1 MEIIERK
8 SQYHRKLCNSY
19 VCYASRPLTQ
29 AFLFVIFLLLFGF
42 PAISRYQAKKVM
54 VLTYKKNTGGIQA
67 PTITIAAF
75 NSETKNGWRG
85 NTSMTYDLIAAY
97 CKTNQQ
103 SPVEDCIRNNTFR
116 QGEVI
121 KDVIL
126 GFTAKRSIMK
136 QENLITEDFLTA
148 WDGILY
154 GVNLNQKIGPND
166 SLDQLYV
173 FLATALMYQVF
184 IHDPNYFIVN
194 ENPAGLPSIMLEL
207 NPNISSNYH
216 YRISLTEV
224 QEVDLPED
232 PCNSDP
238 TYNFQARRCYC
249 DIVFCCYCCC
259 CCHIPPP

>member
-8 SQYHRKLCNSY
+8 SQYHSKLCNSY

-29 AFLFVIFLLLFGF
+29 AFLFVIFLFLFGF

-85 NTSMTYDLIAAY
+85 NTSMTYDLITAY
-97 CKTNQQ
+97 CKTHQH
-103 SPVEDCIRNNTFR
+103 SPLEDCIRNNTFR

-148 WDGILY
+148 WDGILF
-154 GVNLNQKIGPND
+154 GVNLNKKIGPND

-173 FLATALMYQVF
+173 FLATSLMYQVF

-207 NPNISSNYH
+207 NPNISSNYY
-216 YRISLTEV
+216 YRISLTEM
-224 QEVDLPED
+224 EELDLPED
-232 PCNSDP
+232 PCNFDP
-238 TYNFQARRCYC
+238 TYNFQA
-249 DIVFCCYCCC
+249 CCC
-259 CCHIPPP
+259 LL